1 MFIKKRN
8 QTKFTVKFQ
17 GLSGSAHSRSKRTPV
32 GINLQCRKLLQY
44 YETNI
49 KKKINRKKWDDIDL
63 LFSSWH
69 TNP

>member
-1 MFIKKRN
+1 MLKRKK
-8 QTKFTVKFQ
+8 TKKITVKFQ

-49 KKKINRKKWDDIDL
+49 KKTKKRINIL
-63 LFSSWH
+63 
-69 TNP
+69 